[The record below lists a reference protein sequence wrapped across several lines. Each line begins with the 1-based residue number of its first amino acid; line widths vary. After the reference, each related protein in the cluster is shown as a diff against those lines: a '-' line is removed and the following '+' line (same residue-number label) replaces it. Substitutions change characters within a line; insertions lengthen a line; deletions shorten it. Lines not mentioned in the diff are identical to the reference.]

1 MAEAGSKLSIKLKK
15 ACGIWGGKF
24 MSGVSEKKF
33 SKAVASRVIGSSAKL
48 DTQANAKA
56 LAAMLAYIP
65 EETSVLN
72 APLTKK
78 LTSAALDALRLEL
91 KLDTKNLF

>member
-1 MAEAGSKLSIKLKK
+1 
-15 ACGIWGGKF
+15 

-56 LAAMLAYIP
+56 LAAMLAYIT

-72 APLTKK
+72 APLT
-78 LTSAALDALRLEL
+78 
-91 KLDTKNLF
+91 